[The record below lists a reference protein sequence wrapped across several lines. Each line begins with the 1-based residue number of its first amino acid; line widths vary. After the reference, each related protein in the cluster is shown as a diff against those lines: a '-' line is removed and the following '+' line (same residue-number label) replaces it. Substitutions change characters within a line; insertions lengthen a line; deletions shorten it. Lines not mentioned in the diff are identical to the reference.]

1 MSAAMSL
8 SLNVMHKLLRFPA
21 TPRMG
26 QAVQK
31 MCVCIIDNTVFSVCV
46 FLYRL
51 PGCCVTEQGCTSLA
65 LCSRPY
71 SHLRELDLSY
81 NHPGDSGVKLLSY
94 LLLCVITTNPY
105 CQLTLDPNTANTH
118 LYLSEEN
125 RKVTCRKEEQKHPDH
140 PNRFECRK
148 QVLCVENLSDR
159 CYWEVQWSGI
169 AAVIGVSY
177 KGIRRKGDSEDCR
190 LGYNDKSWVLYCS
203 DKSYAV
209 RHNRKCTEIP
219 VPPSSKV
226 GVYVDFVSGT
236 LSFYSISSGEPTLL

>member
-1 MSAAMSL
+1 M
-8 SLNVMHKLLRFPA
+8 
-21 TPRMG
+21 
-26 QAVQK
+26 
-31 MCVCIIDNTVFSVCV
+31 
-46 FLYRL
+46 

-94 LLLCVITTNPY
+94 LLQDPECKLEKMHVDYGGQCRIRPGLRKY
-105 CQLTLDPNTANTH
+105 SCQLTLDPNRANTH

-148 QVLCVENLSDR
+148 QVLCVESLSDR
-159 CYWEVQWSGI
+159 CYWEVLWSGI

-209 RHNRKCTEIP
+209 RHNRKRTEIP